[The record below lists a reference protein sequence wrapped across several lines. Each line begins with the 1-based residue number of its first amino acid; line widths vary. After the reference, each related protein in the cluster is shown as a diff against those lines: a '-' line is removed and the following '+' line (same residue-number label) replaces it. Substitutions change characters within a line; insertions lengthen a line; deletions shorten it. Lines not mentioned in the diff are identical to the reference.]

1 MFVTLDGEGPL
12 HRQVYR
18 ALRSEILSRRL
29 GPGAR
34 LPSTRR
40 LAATLGVSRNV
51 AMLAYEQLLD
61 EGYAQAR
68 SGSGT
73 IVAPTVPEDW
83 GTAVVTAGSGRCS
96 PPARVQ
102 PRLSRAGD
110 RAVEVIGAGRV
121 YRETHPR
128 RASYDFRAGRPSFGD
143 FPRTVWCR
151 LLGRRARSASWRDLD
166 YGPPEGRRELREA
179 LAERLRRVRG
189 IETTPRQVV
198 IVNGSQQ
205 ALDLM
210 TRVLVDPGD
219 RVLIEEPHYL
229 GARQAF
235 MAGGAELVPAPV
247 DGDGMQI
254 PRSLAGRRS
263 PRLAYV
269 TPSHQFPTGVVLPL
283 ARRLELLDWAGRSGA
298 FVIEDDY
305 DSEHRYAGRP
315 LQALAGL
322 DAHGRVIYVGTFSK
336 LMFPALRLG
345 YLVLPEALV
354 DAVVAAKNLADTGS
368 PALEQLTLA
377 DFIREGHL
385 DRHLH
390 RSVVRN
396 ASRRAALLEA
406 VRDHF
411 GDRAEISGTATGLH
425 VLVWLRNHRGEP
437 IASFARKAEAAGVA
451 VYPVAPFYLHPPR
464 RSGVLLG
471 YGPLSERQ
479 IRDGVARL
487 AAALDRDSSAGRGEK
502 P

>member
-18 ALRSEILSRRL
+18 AMRSEILSRRL

-68 SGSGT
+68 TGSGT
-73 IVAPTVPEDW
+73 IVAPTLPEDW
-83 GTAVVTAGSGRCS
+83 RATSIPAGSSRRAPAS
-96 PPARVQ
+96 PGQ

-110 RAVEVIGAGRV
+110 RAVAVIGAVRV
-121 YRETHPR
+121 YRGTHPR
-128 RASYDFRAGRPSFGD
+128 GASYDFRAGRPSFGD

-151 LLGRRARSASWRDLD
+151 LLGRRARSASRRDLD
-166 YGPPEGRRELREA
+166 DGPPEGRRELREA
-179 LAERLRRVRG
+179 LAERLRRIRG
-189 IETTPRQVV
+189 VETTAQRIV

-205 ALDLM
+205 ALDLI
-210 TRVLVDPGD
+210 TRILVDPGD

-229 GARQAF
+229 GARQVFA
-235 MAGGAELVPAPV
+235 AGGAELVPAPV
-247 DGDGMQI
+247 DGDGMQV
-254 PRSLAGRRS
+254 PKPVVRKA

-283 ARRLELLDWAGRSGA
+283 ARRLELLDWAAASDA
-298 FVIEDDY
+298 FIVEDDY
-305 DSEHRYAGRP
+305 DSEYRYTGRP

-322 DAHGRVIYVGTFSK
+322 DGHGRVIYVGTFSK

-354 DAVVAAKNLADTGS
+354 EPIVAAKGLADTGS
-368 PALEQLTLA
+368 PVLEQLTLA

-390 RSVVRN
+390 RSIARN

-406 VRDHF
+406 VRDRF
-411 GDRAEISGTATGLH
+411 GARAEISDTATGLH
-425 VLVWLRNHRGEP
+425 VLVWLRDHRGQP
-437 IASFARKAEAAGVA
+437 IASLARKAEAAGVA

-487 AAALDRDSSAGRGEK
+487 AAALE
-502 P
+502 

>member
-1 MFVTLDGEGPL
+1 MFVSLDDDGPL

-18 ALRSEILSRRL
+18 ALRSEILARRFK
-29 GPGAR
+29 PGAR
-34 LPSTRR
+34 LPSTRA
-40 LAATLGVSRNV
+40 LSAELGVSRNV
-51 AMLAYEQLLD
+51 AMLAYEQLLG

-68 SGSGT
+68 TGSGT
-73 IVAPTVPEDW
+73 VVAPTLPEDW
-83 GTAVVTAGSGRCS
+83 AERPAAAGLRPGAA
-96 PPARVQ
+96 PARVQ
-102 PRLSRAGD
+102 PHLARAGT
-110 RAVEVIGAGRV
+110 RAVEIARATRRRGA
-121 YRETHPR
+121 PR
-128 RASYDFRAGRPSFGD
+128 DRGPAYDFRAGRPSFGD
-143 FPRTVWCR
+143 FPRAVWCR
-151 LLGRRARSASWRDLD
+151 LLGRRARSASRRELD
-166 YGPPEGRRELREA
+166 YGPPEGRLELREA

-189 IETTPRQVV
+189 VETTARRIV

-205 ALDLM
+205 ALDLV
-210 TRVLVDPGD
+210 TRVLLEPGD

-235 MAGGAELVPAPV
+235 AAGGAELVPALV

-254 PRSLAGRRS
+254 PKPVGRRA

-283 ARRLELLDWAGRSGA
+283 ARRLELLDWAAGSGA
-298 FVIEDDY
+298 FVVEDDY
-305 DSEHRYAGRP
+305 DSEYRYAGRP

-322 DAHGRVIYVGTFSK
+322 DDAGRVIYVGTFSK

-345 YLVLPEALV
+345 YLVLPDTLV
-354 DAVVAAKNLADTGS
+354 EPIVAAKALADTGS
-368 PALEQLTLA
+368 PTLEQLTLA

-390 RSVVRN
+390 RSRARN
-396 ASRRAALLEA
+396 ASRRAALLAA

-411 GDRAEISGTATGLH
+411 GERAEICGAATGLH
-425 VLVWLRNHRGEP
+425 VLVWLRGRDGEP
-437 IASFARKAEAAGVA
+437 IGSLARKAEAAGVA

-479 IRDGVARL
+479 IREGVARL
-487 AAALDRDSSAGRGEK
+487 AAALD
-502 P
+502 